1 MARSGIVPRPRAP
14 NSGRTAKIG
23 GDHVNDPKITD
34 PSEART
40 ICVELNTIVG
50 AFSEPWHSPPS
61 PSAVQALQDLQDRG
75 YLIVLMSGC
84 HHHQIVGIQEWLAR
98 YQVPHDH
105 RKRHAKHHGILGG
118 VVDVVG
124 IGYGI
129 YETGS

>member
-1 MARSGIVPRPRAP
+1 M
-14 NSGRTAKIG
+14 
-23 GDHVNDPKITD
+23 NDPKITD

-40 ICVELNTIVG
+40 ICVEINTIVG

-84 HHHQIVGIQEWLAR
+84 HHHQIMGIQEWLAR

-105 RKRHAKHHGILGG
+105 LVLGKPTARYYIDDRAVRFEGDWGAILHELQQS
-118 VVDVVG
+118 DP
-124 IGYGI
+124 
-129 YETGS
+129 ETPN